1 MICPRAECF
10 SEVLLQ
16 VLFCKLGGQRLHEKK
31 FDHLVPLIQ
40 FYIKSRKRKSFA
52 TLADSNKK
60 CKIDVKN
67 RFNSNFIQESIVS
80 SKQPIGKNIASFFT
94 KMSHPVSLKQSCDS
108 ACLHSPQQIVTGNT
122 NTMSTSSANIF
133 VKRTIVT
140 PTCTRTL
147 KKNLINVPNS
157 KINVFKSSNTSSPIL
172 TSCQK
177 TVKCKVNSISLP
189 INTMQYNKD
198 VGSTSSKNS
207 VSVTSKF
214 Q

>member
-1 MICPRAECF
+1 
-10 SEVLLQ
+10 
-16 VLFCKLGGQRLHEKK
+16 
-31 FDHLVPLIQ
+31 
-40 FYIKSRKRKSFA
+40 
-52 TLADSNKK
+52 
-60 CKIDVKN
+60 
-67 RFNSNFIQESIVS
+67 
-80 SKQPIGKNIASFFT
+80 
-94 KMSHPVSLKQSCDS
+94 MSHPVSLKQSCDS

-157 KINVFKSSNTSSPIL
+157 KINVFKSSHTSSPIL